1 MIHQDR
7 RPLLASVLAIGV
19 MFFVNGFAFG
29 SWVPRLPE
37 IREALDISD
46 AALGLTLLGAGIGG
60 VIMSGLSSR
69 ILERVGSRTAA
80 VATSVAL
87 SLLIPGVAVAPSA
100 IVLFVVL
107 VVIGAIDGLTDV
119 AQNSQALE
127 VQGRIRRS
135 IITRMHG
142 AWSIGTLLGGL
153 TSSWAARADLSFR
166 VHLTVVAIALAAATL
181 VARHWLLP
189 SARRAR
195 GEAARSEE
203 HTSDLQSLMRI
214 SYAVICL
221 KKKK

>member
-60 VIMSGLSSR
+60 VILSGLSSR
-69 ILERVGSRTAA
+69 ILERVGSRTAV

-107 VVIGAIDGLTDV
+107 VVDRTSTRL
-119 AQNSQALE
+119 NS
-127 VQGRIRRS
+127 S
-135 IITRMHG
+135 H
-142 AWSIGTLLGGL
+142 
-153 TSSWAARADLSFR
+153 
-166 VHLTVVAIALAAATL
+166 
-181 VARHWLLP
+181 
-189 SARRAR
+189 
-195 GEAARSEE
+195 
-203 HTSDLQSLMRI
+203 
-214 SYAVICL
+214 
-221 KKKK
+221 